1 MLITTCTHCLARFRV
16 TPGQLNARQGQ
27 VRCGRCN
34 QVFSGF
40 EALERFPDDDTGA
53 RLLAARES
61 RANVQTPG
69 EAAAAAEAA
78 ALPEVQSVDATPEP
92 AAPAPAPT
100 TLWPSASASEPPAAP
115 STPHRASPGYVE
127 PAAAPS
133 TPHRASTRR
142 AAPVIEYEETDP
154 VPERSSRG
162 WSVGVVLLLAVLA
175 AESAY
180 AWRADIALRYPPAR
194 PWLEQACR
202 PLKCTVPWPRMEQ
215 QLKLEDSELLE
226 VPGHPGE
233 ISLAA
238 RVRNLAR
245 VAQEYPY
252 IELTLTDLT
261 GQAAAR
267 RVLRPADYL
276 GHSPGADDAFAAG
289 SELALQ
295 LRLATPGIHPTGY
308 QLLLF
313 YP

>member
-16 TPGQLNARQGQ
+16 TPEQLNARQGQ

-53 RLLAARES
+53 RLLAAREAS
-61 RANVQTPG
+61 ARTQSPT
-69 EAAAAAEAA
+69 EAAAAAAAA
-78 ALPEVQSVDATPEP
+78 ALPHVQSVDEPPASAEPPPAPSAPPATPQSADAEP
-92 AAPAPAPT
+92 AAPRD
-100 TLWPSASASEPPAAP
+100 E
-115 STPHRASPGYVE
+115 PGYVE
-127 PAAAPS
+127 PAATPS
-133 TPHRASTRR
+133 TPYR
-142 AAPVIEYEETDP
+142 AAPRKPLPVVDYHDTDP
-154 VPERSSRG
+154 VPRRRPSRW
-162 WSVGVVLLLAVLA
+162 WSAGVALMLLVLA

-180 AWRADIALRYPPAR
+180 ALRGEIALSYPAAR
-194 PWLEQACR
+194 PWLEKACVQVG
-202 PLKCTVPWPRMEQ
+202 CAVPWPRNEQ
-215 QLKLEDSELLE
+215 LLKLEDSELLE

-233 ISLAA
+233 ISLVA
-238 RVRNLAR
+238 RLRNLAS
-245 VAQEYPY
+245 VAQEYPC

-276 GHSPGADDAFAAG
+276 GHAPAASEAFAAG

-295 LRLATPGIHPTGY
+295 LRLATPRIRPTGY

>member
-16 TPGQLNARQGQ
+16 TPQQLNARQGQ

-61 RANVQTPG
+61 RANVQTPE
-69 EAAAAAEAA
+69 EAAASAEAA
-78 ALPEVQSVDATPEP
+78 ALPEVHAVDAPS
-92 AAPAPAPT
+92 APAPQPAAYTEP
-100 TLWPSASASEPPAAP
+100 PSAPSTPHRAAPPPVEPPAAP
-115 STPHRASPGYVE
+115 STPHRPG
-127 PAAAPS
+127 
-133 TPHRASTRR
+133 TRKR
-142 AAPVIEYEETDP
+142 VPVIEYEETDP
-154 VPERSSRG
+154 VPQRSSRA
-162 WSVGVVLLLAVLA
+162 WSVGVVLLLAVLG

-180 AWRADIALRYPPAR
+180 ALRSEIAQRYPAAR
-194 PWLEQACR
+194 PWLDRACR
-202 PLKCTVPWPRMEQ
+202 QLDCTVPWPRLEQ

-233 ISLAA
+233 ISLSA
-238 RVRNLAR
+238 RVHNLAR
-245 VAQEYPY
+245 VAQEYPC

-276 GHSPGADDAFAAG
+276 GHALSPEDAFAAG